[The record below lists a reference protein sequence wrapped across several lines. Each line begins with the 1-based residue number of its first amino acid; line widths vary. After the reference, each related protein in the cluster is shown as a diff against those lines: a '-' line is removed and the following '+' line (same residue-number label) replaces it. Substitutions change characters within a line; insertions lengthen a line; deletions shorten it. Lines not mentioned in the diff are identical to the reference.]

1 MAKKKQSPILTN
13 STHTH
18 LGSIFVKEEGTFVH
32 SYELHHSLDYDTTF
46 IKYSEG
52 KLWSESIQ
60 GDIAGSVYDNGDE
73 VVISIGSVTIQLDY
87 AEMEVLTALI
97 MACNDTEMEFRK
109 YIVSSSIKP
118 IK

>member
-1 MAKKKQSPILTN
+1 MAKKSVQPTITDSKY
-13 STHTH
+13 
-18 LGSIFVKEEGTFVH
+18 LGSVFVKEEGTFVH
-32 SYELHHSLDYDTTF
+32 SYDIKHSDAYDTTL

-52 KLWSESIQ
+52 RLWSENVQ
-60 GDIAGSVYDNGDE
+60 GTMAGSVYDNGDE
-73 VVISIGSVTIQLDY
+73 VVISVGGNTMQLDY

-109 YIVSSSIKP
+109 YVVSSSIKP